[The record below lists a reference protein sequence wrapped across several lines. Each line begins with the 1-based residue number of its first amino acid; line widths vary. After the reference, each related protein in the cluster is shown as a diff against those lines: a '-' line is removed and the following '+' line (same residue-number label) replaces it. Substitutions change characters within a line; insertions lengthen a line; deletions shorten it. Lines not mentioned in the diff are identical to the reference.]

1 MIKNTN
7 EKLSSEEIKT
17 LQDLKNFLGIEKLTK
32 FFIEHYLKAQAK
44 NLQDIKLDSEDN
56 LTLVRYSSNAT
67 TIHIR
72 N

>member
-17 LQDLKNFLGIEKLTK
+17 LQDLENFLGTEKLTK

-44 NLQDIKLDSEDN
+44 NLKDIKLDDEDN
-56 LTLVRYSSNAT
+56 FNISE
-67 TIHIR
+67 IFE
-72 N
+72 